1 MTTTQILK
9 IVDPSKEF
17 VVCTNAVKE
26 GLGGILSREG
36 NVICCESWKLKEHE
50 KKYVVHD
57 MELAST
63 IHALKNW
70 QDYLTWKNFLLLT
83 ENIGL
88 KYLFYKKKLNAH
100 QARLLSFLSEYDFE
114 IKYIKGKENIVE
126 HALSR

>member
-1 MTTTQILK
+1 MGGVLTQ
-9 IVDPSKEF
+9 
-17 VVCTNAVKE
+17 E
-26 GLGGILSREG
+26 GHI
-36 NVICCESWKLKEHE
+36 ICCESRKLKEHE

-88 KYLFYKKKLNAH
+88 KFLFTQKTLNAF
-100 QARLLSFLSEYDFE
+100 QAKWLVFLSEYDFK
-114 IKYIKGKENIVE
+114 IKHIKGKANVVAD
-126 HALSR
+126 ALSRQKHNMHKHWLEIKNLNSIFF